1 MSNRITHIRK
11 PNVDSDV
18 EHITDVKGVNQN
30 NGELQLT
37 VPQVIAYLKE
47 GHRFFVRVGS
57 DEIDVTYQ
65 RSASGKEYIKTRPDR
80 TLRDNLLS
88 LPQF

>member
-11 PNVDSDV
+11 PNVYSDV
-18 EHITDVKGVNQN
+18 EHITDVKVFNQE
-30 NGELQLT
+30 NGEFQLT
-37 VPQVIAYLKE
+37 VPKVIAYIKE
-47 GHRFFVRVGS
+47 GYKFFVRVGS
-57 DEIDVTYQ
+57 DQIDVTFQ
-65 RSASGKEYIKTRPDR
+65 TSASGREYIKTKPDR